1 MRYVT
6 WVHFKSDGISVR
18 VNYMHL
24 QSGRHTNVIVLL
36 SSMLSGL
43 VGKALSLL
51 ILPQVQRMCLYSVHS
66 SKSARLEEWEQV
78 QLAAMD
84 TVGNHLKDVWAVS
97 IKNIIK

>member
-1 MRYVT
+1 
-6 WVHFKSDGISVR
+6 
-18 VNYMHL
+18 
-24 QSGRHTNVIVLL
+24 
-36 SSMLSGL
+36 
-43 VGKALSLL
+43 
-51 ILPQVQRMCLYSVHS
+51 MCLYSVHS